1 MENLVSLQLRMKQF
15 LHMKKVASLLFSTR
29 LTAILFIIFAAAM
42 AISTFIENDY
52 GTQTAKALVYN
63 AWWFEMVNFIGN
75 IKKYDLLQRKKFSV
89 LMFHLSFI
97 LIILGAGITR
107 YIGYEGI
114 MPIYEGE
121 TTNKMLSDKAFIDIH
136 IDDDQEQKAPLYE
149 HYLFA
154 STFGN
159 GSNFIYNTSKF
170 LNWARGGNDFS
181 IKTDFKGDP
190 IEINYV
196 NYIPNAYEEFQ
207 LNENGESYLK
217 IVESGGGGRHEH
229 FIKAGQTINMHNTLF
244 SFENRTQGA
253 TNIFTENDT
262 LRIQAASD
270 GQYMIMASQTQGK
283 VVKDSVQI
291 FNLRSLYQLSGNQF
305 VIPEPPVKGEMTLV
319 SGNKDEHPSDMLE
332 VEVVTK
338 NTKQNIKLMGSA
350 LQISP
355 PKVFTQDGLNFRLNY
370 GSKQF
375 QIPFSVKLR
384 DFQLERY
391 PGSMSPKSY
400 ASEITVVDGED
411 VFDFRIFMN
420 HVLDHKGYRFFQ
432 SSYNDQ
438 GEVEQTFLSVNY
450 DRAGTWTSYAGYF
463 LLFFGLIWTIFD
475 KNTRFGA
482 LRKTLK
488 KLKKKKAKLVSVLLL
503 VTGLSYGQTDH
514 ASHASHDQQYKTIDS
529 VIVAQTS
536 SKAHAREFGKLI
548 IQDAG
553 GRMKPVNTFA
563 SELLRKVSK
572 KDSYND
578 MDASQVV
585 VSMLTNPRAWYFV
598 PFIYIKKENTKV
610 RDLIGIPHDQKY
622 ARFSDLFTEKGEYK
636 LTDEVAKAHKK
647 KIKDKYEESILN
659 IDGRANLL
667 FGALG
672 GTIFKFFPLPEDK
685 NNKWFSFVEVRNAG
699 FKGEDSLYVSNILPL
714 YAGELVAATKS
725 NDYSRAEEYL
735 QSMHQ
740 FQSKY
745 GAEVMPSERK
755 VELELFYNEYDIFKS
770 LFSYYMLAS
779 LLMFIVVII
788 NIFNDKKLIRVLIQ
802 VCMGIILLLFV
813 YHTIG
818 LGIRWYISGHAP
830 WSNGYESMIY
840 VSWATMLFGVIFGKR
855 SPLTLAATTFV
866 TSMLLMVAHWNWMDP
881 SIGNLVPV
889 LDSYWLM
896 VHVAIIVASYGP
908 FTIAMVL
915 GMLSLILYIFTNKK
929 NKKKMNL
936 AINEITTINEMSIT
950 IGLVMLT
957 IGNFLGGIWANESWG
972 RYWGW
977 DPKETWALISI
988 IVYSFVL
995 HMRIIP
1001 GLKSK
1006 YTFNL
1011 MSVFAFASIL
1021 MTYLGVNHLLSGLH
1035 SYAAGESA
1043 AVPNQIWGWLG
1054 VSLILSIL
1062 AYFKFKKFYRKKN
1075 KK

>member
-1 MENLVSLQLRMKQF
+1 
-15 LHMKKVASLLFSTR
+15 MKKVANFLFSTR
-29 LTAILFIIFAAAM
+29 LMGILLLLFAAAM

-52 GTQTAKALVYN
+52 GTQSAKALVYN
-63 AWWFEMVNFIGN
+63 AWWFELIMVILMVNFIGN
-75 IKKYDLLQRKKFSV
+75 IKKYDLWQRKKYPV
-89 LMFHLSFI
+89 LMLHLSFI

-107 YIGYEGI
+107 YISYEGI

-121 TTNKMLSDKAFIDIH
+121 TTNRMLSDKAYVDIH
-136 IDDDQEQKAPLYE
+136 IDNDEEQKAPLYE

-154 STFGN
+154 STYGN
-159 GSNFIYNTSKF
+159 SSNFIYNTSKF
-170 LNWARGGNDFS
+170 FNWIRGGNNFS

-190 IEINYV
+190 VEVNYV

-207 LNENGESYLK
+207 ANEDGEPYLK
-217 IVESGGGGRHEH
+217 IVESGGGGRHDH
-229 FIKAGQTINMHNTLF
+229 YIKSGQTINMHNTLF
-244 SFENRTQGA
+244 SFENPTQGA
-253 TNIFTENDT
+253 INIFSQNDT
-262 LRIQAASD
+262 LRITTPNEGSF
-270 GQYMIMASQTQGK
+270 MIMASQTQGV
-283 VVKDSVQI
+283 VVKDSVQV
-291 FNLRSLYQLSGNQF
+291 FNLRSLYQIGNSQF
-305 VIPEPPVKGEMTLV
+305 VIPLPAVKGGMNLV
-319 SGNKDEHPSDMLE
+319 SGDKDEHPRDMLE

-338 NTKQNIKLMGSA
+338 NTKQNIQLFGNALSVSA
-350 LQISP
+350 

-400 ASEITVVDGED
+400 ASEITVIDGD
-411 VFDFRIFMN
+411 NIFDFKIFMN

-450 DRAGTWTSYAGYF
+450 DQAGTWTSYAGYF
-463 LLFFGLIWTIFD
+463 FLFLGMILALFEKG
-475 KNTRFGA
+475 TRFDG
-482 LRKTLK
+482 LKKNLK
-488 KLKKKKAKLVSVLLL
+488 KLKKKKSKLVMILMLLSGI
-503 VTGLSYGQTDH
+503 TYGQADH

-529 VIVAQTS
+529 IIKVQTS
-536 SKAHAREFGKLI
+536 DKGHAKEFGKLV
-548 IQDAG
+548 IQDEG

-572 KDSYND
+572 KDTYEN
-578 MDASQVV
+578 MDANQVV

-598 PFIYIKKENTKV
+598 PFIYVKRENTKV

-636 LTDEVAKAHKK
+636 LTEEVSAAHKK
-647 KIKDKYEESILN
+647 KIKTKYEESILN

-672 GTIFKFFPLPEDK
+672 GSIFKFFPLPGSED
-685 NNKWFSFVEVRNAG
+685 NKWYSFVEVRHSG
-699 FKGEDSLYVSNILPL
+699 FTGEDSLYVANILPL
-714 YAGELVAATKS
+714 YGGEVAAAAKS
-725 NDYSRAEEYL
+725 GDYSQANEYL
-735 QSMHQ
+735 ESMHK
-740 FQSKY
+740 FQRKY
-745 GAEVMPSERK
+745 GSEVVPSQRK
-755 VELELFYNEYDIFKS
+755 VDLELFYNEYDIFKS
-770 LFSYYMLAS
+770 LFAYYMYAS
-779 LLMFIVVII
+779 LLMFIVVIV
-788 NIFNDKKLIRVLIQ
+788 NIFNDKKLIRTLVKICTG
-802 VCMGIILLLFV
+802 VILLLFT

-840 VSWATMLFGVIFGKR
+840 ISWATMLFGIIFGKR

-908 FTIAMVL
+908 FTIGMVL

-936 AINEITTINEMSIT
+936 AINEITSINEMSLT
-950 IGLVMLT
+950 IGLVLLT

-988 IVYSFVL
+988 ILYSFVL
-995 HMRIIP
+995 HMRLIP

-1006 YTFNL
+1006 YTFN
-1011 MSVFAFASIL
+1011 MISVFVFASIL

-1043 AVPNQIWGWLG
+1043 AVPNQIWGWLL
-1054 VSLILSIL
+1054 VSLFLSIL
-1062 AYFKFKKFYRKKN
+1062 AYFKFKKFYKK
-1075 KK
+1075 KKK

>member
-1 MENLVSLQLRMKQF
+1 
-15 LHMKKVASLLFSTR
+15 MKKVADFLFSTR
-29 LTAILFIIFAAAM
+29 LTAVLFLVFAGAM
-42 AISTFIENDY
+42 ALSTFIENDY

-63 AWWFEMVNFIGN
+63 AWWFELVMLLLMVNFIGN
-75 IKKYDLLQRKKFSV
+75 IKKYDLLQRSKLPV

-107 YIGYEGI
+107 YISYEGI

-121 TTNKMLSDKAFIDIH
+121 TTNKMLSDKAFVDIH
-136 IDDDQEQKAPLYE
+136 IDDDNEQKAPLYK

-154 STFGN
+154 STYGN
-159 GSNFIYNTSKF
+159 SSNFIFNTAKF
-170 LNWARGGNDFS
+170 LNWIRGGNDFS

-190 IEINYV
+190 IEVNYV

-229 FIKAGQTINMHNTLF
+229 YIKAGQTINMHNSLF
-244 SFENRTQGA
+244 SFENPTAGA
-253 TNIFTENDT
+253 TNIFTENGT
-262 LRIQAASD
+262 LRIQSPNE

-283 VVKDSVQI
+283 IVKDSIQA
-291 FNLRSLYQLSGNQF
+291 FNLRALYQLGGNQF
-305 VIPEPPVKGEMTLV
+305 VVPEPPVKGEMTLV

-338 NTKQNIKLMGSA
+338 NTRQNIQLMGSA

-355 PKVFTQDGLNFRLNY
+355 PKVFSQDGLNFRLNY

-375 QIPFSVKLR
+375 QVPFSIKLR

-400 ASEITVVDGED
+400 ASEITVIDGEEE
-411 VFDFRIFMN
+411 FDFRIFMN

-432 SSYNDQ
+432 SSYNDR

-450 DRAGTWTSYAGYF
+450 DQIGTWTSYVGYF
-463 LLFFGLIWTIFD
+463 FLFLGLILIVFA
-475 KNTRFGA
+475 KETRFA
-482 LRKTLK
+482 SLRKNLK
-488 KLKKKKAKLVSVLLL
+488 KLKKKKAKLVTILLL
-503 VTGLSYGQTDH
+503 VSGMSYAQTDH
-514 ASHASHDQQYKTIDS
+514 ASHSSHEQQYKTIDS
-529 VIVAQTS
+529 IIEAQKS
-536 SKAHAREFGKLI
+536 NKDHAKEFGKLV

-553 GRMKPVNTFA
+553 GRMKPVNTFS

-572 KDSYND
+572 KDSYKD
-578 MDASQVV
+578 MDANQVV

-598 PFIYIKKENTKV
+598 PFIYVKRENTKV
-610 RDLIGIPHDQKY
+610 RDLIGISHDQKY
-622 ARFSDLFTEKGEYK
+622 ARFSDLFSEKGEYK

-647 KIKDKYEESILN
+647 KIKTKYEESILN

-685 NNKWFSFVEVRNAG
+685 NNKWFSFVEARQSG

-714 YAGELVAATKS
+714 YAGEVAAATKS
-725 NDYSRAEEYL
+725 GDYSQANEYL
-735 QSMHQ
+735 ESIHK
-740 FQSKY
+740 FQRKY
-745 GAEVMPSERK
+745 GSEVVPSQRK
-755 VELELFYNEYDIFKS
+755 VDLELFYNEYDIFKS
-770 LFSYYMLAS
+770 LFAYYMYAS

-788 NIFNDKKLIRVLIQ
+788 NIFNDKKLIRTLIKICT
-802 VCMGIILLLFV
+802 VIIVLLFA
-813 YHTIG
+813 YHTVG

-840 VSWATMLFGVIFGKR
+840 VSWATMFFGIIFGKR

-908 FTIAMVL
+908 FTISMVL
-915 GMLSLILYIFTNKK
+915 GMLALLLYIFTNKK

-936 AINEITTINEMSIT
+936 AINEITTINEMSVT
-950 IGLVMLT
+950 IGLILLT

-988 IVYSFVL
+988 IIYSFVL
-995 HMRIIP
+995 HMRLIP

-1011 MSVFAFASIL
+1011 LSVFAFASIL

-1054 VSLILSIL
+1054 VSVILSIL
-1062 AYFKFKKFYRKKN
+1062 AFFKFKKFYKKKN

>member
-1 MENLVSLQLRMKQF
+1 
-15 LHMKKVASLLFSTR
+15 MKKVANFLFSTR
-29 LTAILFIIFAAAM
+29 LTGILFLLFAAAM

-52 GTQTAKALVYN
+52 GTQSAKALVYN
-63 AWWFEMVNFIGN
+63 AWWFELIMLLLMVNFIGN
-75 IKKYDLLQRKKFSV
+75 IKKYDLLQRKKYSV

-121 TTNKMLSDKAFIDIH
+121 TTNKMLSDKAFVDVH
-136 IDDDQEQKAPLYE
+136 IDNDEEQKAPLYE

-154 STFGN
+154 STYGN
-159 GSNFIYNTSKF
+159 SSNFIYNTSRF
-170 LNWARGGNDFS
+170 LNWIRGGNDFS

-190 IEINYV
+190 VEVNYV
-196 NYIPNAYEEFQ
+196 NYIPNAFEEFQ
-207 LNENGESYLK
+207 ANEDGEPYLK
-217 IVESGGGGRHEH
+217 IVESGGGGRHDH

-244 SFENRTQGA
+244 SFENPTQGA
-253 TNIFTENDT
+253 INIFTQNDT
-262 LRIQAASD
+262 LRITTPNEGS
-270 GQYMIMASQTQGK
+270 YMIMASQTQGV
-283 VVKDSVQI
+283 VVKDSVQV
-291 FNLRSLYQLSGNQF
+291 FNLRSLYQIGNSQF
-305 VIPEPPVKGEMTLV
+305 VIPLPAVKGGMELV
-319 SGNKDEHPSDMLE
+319 SGDKDEHPSDMLE

-338 NTKQNIKLMGSA
+338 NTKQNIKLFGNA
-350 LQISP
+350 LSITA
-355 PKVFTQDGLNFRLNY
+355 PKVFTQDGLNFRLHY

-400 ASEITVVDGED
+400 ASEITVVDGDD
-411 VFDFRIFMN
+411 VFDFKIFMN

-450 DRAGTWTSYAGYF
+450 DQAGTWTSYVGYF
-463 LLFFGLIWTIFD
+463 LLFMGLILTLFE
-475 KNTRFGA
+475 KGTRFAG
-482 LRKTLK
+482 LKKNLK
-488 KLKKKKAKLVSVLLL
+488 KLKKKKRKLVMILLL
-503 VTGLSYGQTDH
+503 VTGISYGQSDDT
-514 ASHASHDQQYKTIDS
+514 SHAQHDQQYKTIDS
-529 VIVAQTS
+529 IIKAQTS
-536 SKAHAREFGKLI
+536 EKGHAKEFGKLV
-548 IQDAG
+548 IQDEG

-572 KDSYND
+572 KDSYEN
-578 MDASQVV
+578 MDANQVV

-598 PFIYIKKENTKV
+598 PFIYVKRENTKV

-636 LTDEVAKAHKK
+636 LTEEVAAAHKK
-647 KIKDKYEESILN
+647 KIKTKYEESILN

-672 GTIFKFFPLPEDK
+672 GSIFKFFPLPDSED
-685 NNKWFSFVEVRNAG
+685 NKWFSFVEVRHSG
-699 FKGEDSLYVSNILPL
+699 FTGEDSLYVSNILPL
-714 YAGELVAATKS
+714 YAGEVAAATKS
-725 NDYSRAEEYL
+725 GDYSQANEYL
-735 QSMHQ
+735 ESIHK
-740 FQSKY
+740 FQRKY
-745 GAEVMPSERK
+745 GSEVVPSQRK
-755 VELELFYNEYDIFKS
+755 VDLELFYNEYDIFKS
-770 LFSYYMLAS
+770 LFKYYMYAS
-779 LLMFIVVII
+779 LLMFIVVIV
-788 NIFNDKKLIRVLIQ
+788 NIFNDKKLIRTLVKI
-802 VCMGIILLLFV
+802 CTGIVLLLFA
-813 YHTIG
+813 YHTVG

-840 VSWATMLFGVIFGKR
+840 ISWATMLFGIIFGKR

-908 FTIAMVL
+908 FTIGMVL

-936 AINEITTINEMSIT
+936 AINEITAINEMSLT
-950 IGLVMLT
+950 IGLVLLT

-988 IVYSFVL
+988 IIYSFVL

-1006 YTFNL
+1006 FTFN
-1011 MSVFAFASIL
+1011 MVSVFAFASIL

-1043 AVPNQIWGWLG
+1043 EVPVQIWGWLG
-1054 VSLILSIL
+1054 LSILLSIL
-1062 AYFKFKKFYRKKN
+1062 AYFKFKKYFN
-1075 KK
+1075 KKKKK

>member
-1 MENLVSLQLRMKQF
+1 
-15 LHMKKVASLLFSTR
+15 MKKVANFLFSTR
-29 LTAILFIIFAAAM
+29 LTGILFLLFAAAM

-52 GTQTAKALVYN
+52 GTQSAKALVYN
-63 AWWFEMVNFIGN
+63 AWWFELIMLLLMVNFIGN
-75 IKKYDLLQRKKFSV
+75 IKKYDLWQRKKYSV

-97 LIILGAGITR
+97 IIILGAGITR
-107 YIGYEGI
+107 YVGYEGI

-121 TTNKMLSDKAFIDIH
+121 TTNKMLSDKAFVDVH
-136 IDDDQEQKAPLYE
+136 IDNDEEQKAPLYE

-154 STFGN
+154 STYGN
-159 GSNFIYNTSKF
+159 SSNFIYNTSKF
-170 LNWARGGNDFS
+170 LNWIRGGNHFS

-190 IEINYV
+190 VEVNYV
-196 NYIPNAYEEFQ
+196 NYIPNAFEEFQ
-207 LNENGESYLK
+207 ANEDGEPYLK
-217 IVESGGGGRHEH
+217 IVESGGGGRHDH

-244 SFENRTQGA
+244 SFENPTQGA
-253 TNIFTENDT
+253 INIFTQNDT
-262 LRIQAASD
+262 LRITTPNEGSF
-270 GQYMIMASQTQGK
+270 MIMASQTQGI
-283 VVKDSVQI
+283 VVKDSVQV
-291 FNLRSLYQLSGNQF
+291 FNLRSLYQIGNSQF
-305 VIPEPPVKGEMTLV
+305 VIPLPAIKGGMNLV
-319 SGNKDEHPSDMLE
+319 SGDKDEHPGDMLE

-338 NTKQNIKLMGSA
+338 NTKQNIKLFGNALSMSA
-350 LQISP
+350 
-355 PKVFTQDGLNFRLNY
+355 PKVFTQDGLNFRLHY

-375 QIPFSVKLR
+375 QIPFSIKLR

-400 ASEITVVDGED
+400 ASEITVVDGDD

-450 DRAGTWTSYAGYF
+450 DQVGTWTSYVGYF
-463 LLFFGLIWTIFD
+463 LLFMGLILTLFE
-475 KNTRFGA
+475 KETRFAG
-482 LRKTLK
+482 LKKKLK
-488 KLKKKKAKLVSVLLL
+488 KLKKKKSKLVMMLLL
-503 VTGLSYGQTDH
+503 VTGISYGQSDH
-514 ASHASHDQQYKTIDS
+514 ADHATHDQQYKTIDS
-529 VIVAQTS
+529 IIIAQTS
-536 SKAHAREFGKLI
+536 EKGHAKEFGKLV
-548 IQDAG
+548 IQDEG

-572 KDSYND
+572 KDSYED
-578 MDASQVV
+578 MDANQVV

-598 PFIYIKKENTKV
+598 PFIYIKSENTKV

-636 LTDEVAKAHKK
+636 LTEVVAAAHKK
-647 KIKDKYEESILN
+647 KIKNKYEESILN

-672 GTIFKFFPLPEDK
+672 GSIFKFFPLPNSED
-685 NNKWFSFVEVRNAG
+685 NKWFSFVEVRHSG
-699 FKGEDSLYVSNILPL
+699 FTGEDSLYVSNILPL
-714 YAGELVAATKS
+714 YAGEVAAATTS
-725 NDYSRAEEYL
+725 GDYSQANQYL
-735 QSMHQ
+735 ESIHK
-740 FQSKY
+740 FQRKY
-745 GAEVMPSERK
+745 GSGVVPSQRK
-755 VELELFYNEYDIFKS
+755 VDLELFYNEYDIFKS
-770 LFSYYMLAS
+770 LFKYYMYAS
-779 LLMFIVVII
+779 LLMFIVVIV
-788 NIFNDKKLIRVLIQ
+788 NIFNDKKLIRTLVKI
-802 VCMGIILLLFV
+802 CTGIVLLLFV

-840 VSWATMLFGVIFGKR
+840 ISWATMLFGIIFGKR

-908 FTIAMVL
+908 FTIGMVL

-936 AINEITTINEMSIT
+936 AINEITAINEMSLT
-950 IGLVMLT
+950 IGLVLLT

-988 IVYSFVL
+988 MIYSFVL

-1006 YTFNL
+1006 FTFN
-1011 MSVFAFASIL
+1011 MVSVFAFASIL
-1021 MTYLGVNHLLSGLH
+1021 MTYL
-1035 SYAAGESA
+1035 
-1043 AVPNQIWGWLG
+1043 
-1054 VSLILSIL
+1054 
-1062 AYFKFKKFYRKKN
+1062 
-1075 KK
+1075 

>member
-1 MENLVSLQLRMKQF
+1 M
-15 LHMKKVASLLFSTR
+15 FSTR
-29 LTAILFIIFAAAM
+29 LTGVLFLLFAAAM

-63 AWWFEMVNFIGN
+63 AWWFELIMLLFMINFIGN
-75 IKKYDLLQRKKFSV
+75 IKKYDLLERKKYSV

-107 YIGYEGI
+107 YISYEGI

-121 TTNKMLSDKAFIDIH
+121 TTNKMLSDKAYVDIH
-136 IDDDQEQKAPLYE
+136 IDDDNEQKAPLYE

-154 STFGN
+154 STYGN
-159 GSNFIYNTSKF
+159 SSNFIYNTSKF
-170 LNWARGGNDFS
+170 LNWIRGGNDFS

-190 IEINYV
+190 IEVNYV
-196 NYIPNAYEEFQ
+196 NYIPNAFEEFQ
-207 LNENGESYLK
+207 ASDAGEQYLK
-217 IVESGGGGRHEH
+217 IVESGGGGRHDH

-244 SFENRTQGA
+244 SFENPTLGA
-253 TNIFTENDT
+253 INIFTENGSLKIT
-262 LRIQAASD
+262 SPNA
-270 GQYMIMASQTQGK
+270 GNYMIMASQKKGE
-283 VVKDSVQI
+283 VVMDSVQP
-291 FNLRSLYQLSGNQF
+291 FNLRSLYQIGNSQF
-305 VIPEPPVKGEMTLV
+305 VIPEPPVKGGMNLV

-338 NTKQNIKLMGSA
+338 NAKQNIKLFGNALSVSA
-350 LQISP
+350 
-355 PKVFTQDGLNFRLNY
+355 PKVFTQDGLNFRLHY

-375 QIPFSVKLR
+375 QIPFSIKLR

-400 ASEITVVDGED
+400 ASEITVIDGDE
-411 VFDFRIFMN
+411 VFDFKIFMN
-420 HVLDHKGYRFFQ
+420 HVLDHRGYRFFQ
-432 SSYNDQ
+432 SSYNDK
-438 GEVEQTFLSVNY
+438 GEIEQTFLSVNY
-450 DRAGTWTSYAGYF
+450 DQAGTWTSYVGYF
-463 LLFFGLIWTIFD
+463 LLFMGLILTLFE
-475 KNTRFGA
+475 KGTRFAA
-482 LRKTLK
+482 LKKSLK
-488 KLKKKKAKLVSVLLL
+488 KLKKKKSKLVMILLL
-503 VTGLSYGQTDH
+503 VTGFTYGQSDH
-514 ASHASHDQQYKTIDS
+514 TSHATDDQEYKTIDS
-529 VIVAQTS
+529 IIIAQTS
-536 SKAHAREFGKLI
+536 EKGHAKEFGKLV
-548 IQDAG
+548 IQDEG

-572 KDSYND
+572 KDSYEN
-578 MDASQVV
+578 MDANQVV

-598 PFIYIKKENTKV
+598 PFIYVKRENTKV

-622 ARFSDLFTEKGEYK
+622 ARFSDLFTEKGGYK
-636 LTDEVAKAHKK
+636 LTEEVAAAHKK
-647 KIKDKYEESILN
+647 KIKTKYEESILN

-672 GTIFKFFPLPEDK
+672 GSIFKFFPLPDSED
-685 NNKWFSFVEVRNAG
+685 NKWFSFVEVRHSG
-699 FKGEDSLYVSNILPL
+699 FVGEDSLYVSNILPL
-714 YAGELVAATKS
+714 YAGEVSAATKS
-725 NDYSRAEEYL
+725 GDYSQANQYL
-735 QSMHQ
+735 ESIHK
-740 FQSKY
+740 FQRKY
-745 GAEVMPSERK
+745 GADVVPAQRK
-755 VELELFYNEYDIFKS
+755 VDLELFYNEYDIFKS
-770 LFSYYMLAS
+770 LFVYYMLAS
-779 LLMFIVVII
+779 LLMFIVVIV
-788 NIFNDKKLIRVLIQ
+788 NIFNDKKLIRTLVKI
-802 VCMGIILLLFV
+802 CTGIVLLLFV

-840 VSWATMLFGVIFGKR
+840 ISWATMLFGIIFGKR

-908 FTIAMVL
+908 FTIGMVL

-929 NKKKMNL
+929 NKKKMKL
-936 AINEITTINEMSIT
+936 AINEITAINEMSLT
-950 IGLVMLT
+950 IGLVLLA

-988 IVYSFVL
+988 MIYSFVL

-1006 YTFNL
+1006 FTFNM

-1035 SYAAGESA
+1035 SYAAGETA
-1043 AVPNQIWGWLG
+1043 EVPNQIWGWL
-1054 VSLILSIL
+1054 VLSVILSIL
-1062 AYFKFKKFYRKKN
+1062 AYFKFKKYFKKKN

>member
-1 MENLVSLQLRMKQF
+1 
-15 LHMKKVASLLFSTR
+15 MKKIANILFSTR
-29 LTAILFIIFAAAM
+29 LTGVLLLMFAAAM
-42 AISTFIENDY
+42 GIATFIENDY

-63 AWWFEMVNFIGN
+63 AWWFELVMILLTVNFIGN
-75 IKKYDLLQRKKFSV
+75 IKRYDLLQKKKFSV
-89 LMFHLSFI
+89 LLLHLSFI
-97 LIILGAGITR
+97 LILIGAGITR
-107 YIGYEGI
+107 YIGYEGL

-121 TTNKMLSDKAFIDIH
+121 TTNKMLSDKAYVDIH
-136 IDDDQEQKAPLYE
+136 IDNDEEQKAPLYK
-149 HYLFA
+149 HFLFA
-154 STFGN
+154 NSYGN
-159 GSNFIYNTSKF
+159 SSNFIHNTANF
-170 LNWARGGNDFS
+170 LNWIRGGNNFS
-181 IKTDFKGDP
+181 IKTDFKGEP
-190 IEINYV
+190 IEVNYV

-207 LNENGESYLK
+207 PADEGEVYLK

-229 FIKAGQTINMHNTLF
+229 YIRAGETVNMHNSIF
-244 SFENRTQGA
+244 AYENFTVGA
-253 TNIFTENDT
+253 TNLYTVNDT
-262 LRIQAASD
+262 LRIYTPQE
-270 GQYMIMASQTQGK
+270 GEYMIMASQTKGM
-283 VVKDSVQI
+283 VVKDSAQI
-291 FNLRSLYQLSGNQF
+291 FNFRALYQLSNNQF
-305 VIPEPPVKGEMTLV
+305 VIPDQPITGMMKMV
-319 SGNKDEHPSDMLE
+319 SGNKDEHPTDLLE

-338 NTKQNIKLMGSA
+338 NTKQNITLMGNA
-350 LQISP
+350 LSLRA
-355 PKVFTQDGLNFRLNY
+355 PKTFTQDGLNFRLSY

-375 QIPFSVKLR
+375 QIPFSIKLR

-400 ASEITVVDGED
+400 ASEITVVDGDD
-411 VFDFRIFMN
+411 VFDFKIFMN

-450 DRAGTWTSYAGYF
+450 DRAGTWTSYIGYF
-463 LLFFGLIWTIFD
+463 LLFFGLIWAVFD
-475 KNTRFGA
+475 KNTRFA
-482 LRKTLK
+482 SLRNNLK
-488 KLKKKKAKLVSVLLL
+488 KVKKKKAKLTVLVLLIA
-503 VTGLSYGQTDH
+503 SASFAQTT
-514 ASHASHDQQYKTIDS
+514 HDQQYKTIDS
-529 VIVAQTS
+529 IIAVQTA
-536 SKAHAREFGKLI
+536 SKTHAKEFGKLV
-548 IQDAG
+548 IQDSG
-553 GRMKPVNTFA
+553 GRMKPVNTFS

-572 KDSYND
+572 KDHYLD
-578 MDASQVV
+578 MDANQVV

-598 PFIYIKKENTKV
+598 PFIYIKKDNTKV
-610 RDLIGIPHDQKY
+610 RDLIGIPQDQKY
-622 ARFSDLFTEKGEYK
+622 ARFSDFFTDKGVYK
-636 LTDEVAKAHKK
+636 LTDEVASAHKK

-672 GTIFKFFPLPEDK
+672 GSIFKFFPLPNDK
-685 NNKWFSFVEVRNAG
+685 DNKWYSFVESHHAG

-714 YAGELVAATKS
+714 YAGQVLASAKS
-725 NDYSRAEEYL
+725 NDYSEANEYL
-735 QSMHQ
+735 ESMHK
-740 FQSKY
+740 FQRKY
-745 GAEVMPSERK
+745 GAEVVPSERK
-755 VELELFYNEYDIFKS
+755 IELELFYNEYDIFKS
-770 LFSYYMLAS
+770 LFAYYMYAS

-788 NIFNDKKLIRVLIQ
+788 NIFNNKKWVIAMVKI
-802 VCMGIILLLFV
+802 CSAIIVALFV
-813 YHTIG
+813 YQTIG

-840 VSWATMLFGVIFGKR
+840 VAWATMLFGLIFGKR

-908 FTIAMVL
+908 FTIGMIL

-936 AINEITTINEMSIT
+936 AINEITSISEMSLT
-950 IGLVMLT
+950 VGLILLT

-988 IVYSFVL
+988 IIYSFVL

-1006 YTFNL
+1006 FTYN
-1011 MSVFAFASIL
+1011 MVSVFAFASIL

-1035 SYAAGESA
+1035 SYAQGESA
-1043 AVPNQIWGWLG
+1043 EIPNQIWGWLII
-1054 VSLILSIL
+1054 SLILSIL
-1062 AYFKFKKFYRKKN
+1062 AYIKFNKFYKTKN
-1075 KK
+1075 NK